1 MMQVDNK
8 QILLLAPIRFN
19 EIFYCESQT
28 ELGGRMCLFFV
39 FIGDTDSVA
48 FLLQRLL
55 CRRVLDIR

>member
-1 MMQVDNK
+1 MQVDNK

-28 ELGGRMCLFFV
+28 ELGGECLFFV
-39 FIGDTDSVA
+39 FIGETDSAA

>member
-1 MMQVDNK
+1 MQVDNK
-8 QILLLAPIRFN
+8 QILLLAPVRFN

-28 ELGGRMCLFFV
+28 ELGGECLFFV
-39 FIGDTDSVA
+39 FMPA

>member
-1 MMQVDNK
+1 MQVDNK
-8 QILLLAPIRFN
+8 QILLLAPVRFN

-28 ELGGRMCLFFV
+28 VLGGECLFVV

>member
-1 MMQVDNK
+1 MMQVGNK

-28 ELGGRMCLFFV
+28 ELGGECLFFV

>member
-28 ELGGRMCLFFV
+28 ELGGECLFFV
-39 FIGDTDSVA
+39 FIGDMDSAA

>member
-1 MMQVDNK
+1 MQVDNK
-8 QILLLAPIRFN
+8 QILLLAPVRFN

-28 ELGGRMCLFFV
+28 ELGESVCFFV

>member
-1 MMQVDNK
+1 MQVDNK
-8 QILLLAPIRFN
+8 QILLLAPVRFN

-28 ELGGRMCLFFV
+28 ELGGVCVCFLP